1 MSIKKFAVYL
11 WFLFLLIPSGC
22 SMGEH
27 LDLSGRLIYSSGGK
41 VIRVSDLD
49 SMEFQTIYE
58 SIHNVASIERITRVT
73 PDKFIFEECPVTEA
87 CVLKE
92 FDMSSRKSKTLR
104 TGRMPTY
111 VSESNKLFFY
121 DYAKDNKEKWLFI
134 SDLAI
139 MDTPRKVAKAPADKV
154 LPNGLRYPL
163 MTPVVQT
170 SADEV
175 ALVGEDEQL
184 WIYQISE
191 SKLEPTGIKH
201 NSPEIWR
208 SKTQQL
214 ICYDWELKEYYQ
226 IDLKTKVIEK
236 LPQLEGTSGLTYL
249 PRHDALVFGE
259 ASLHML
265 ISERYDIYV
274 YSFENKKREKLRS
287 HASIWSGFW
296 LE

>member
-1 MSIKKFAVYL
+1 MSVKKLPLFL
-11 WFLFLLIPSGC
+11 WFLFLLTPTGC

-27 LDLSGRLIYSSGGK
+27 VDLSGRLIYSGGGK
-41 VIRVSDLD
+41 DIEIINLD
-49 SMEFQTIYE
+49 SMESGTIYE
-58 SIHNVASIERITRVT
+58 DIHNGTTITRLTKVT

-92 FDMSSRKSKTLR
+92 FDISSRTSKTLC

-111 VSESNKLFFY
+111 VPESKTLFFY
-121 DYAKDNKEKWLFI
+121 DYSKDNKEKWLFV
-134 SDLAI
+134 SDLGA
-139 MDTPRKVAKAPADKV
+139 MDDARKVAKAPADKV

-163 MTPVVQT
+163 MTPVIQI

-191 SKLEPTGIKH
+191 SNLKPTGIKH
-201 NSPEIWR
+201 SFPEIWR
-208 SKTQQL
+208 SQTQQL
-214 ICYDWELKEYYQ
+214 IYYDWESKEYHQ
-226 IDLKTKVIEK
+226 IDWKTKRSEK
-236 LPQLEGTSGLTYL
+236 LPQIDDAFGLTYI
-249 PRHDALVFGE
+249 PKHDALVFGE
-259 ASLHML
+259 GSLHFL
-265 ISERYDIYV
+265 ISERYDIYA
-274 YSFENKKREKLRS
+274 YSFENKKKVKLRS